1 MVLLTVGSVFLPLIG
16 WVIGVVLVWT
26 SDRWSLAQKWL
37 ATLVWPGGVGIVLWL
52 SRGWAT
58 SGQSCSSVRQL
69 VPNQLGKPVSSS
81 CTSTGLFGWPA
92 QVLAIVLLVAPVLV
106 ALYLGLR
113 SQDRDVARPSRVQ
126 AT

>member
-1 MVLLTVGSVFLPLIG
+1 MFLPLLG

-52 SRGWAT
+52 PGVWAT
-58 SGQSCSSVRQL
+58 SSQSCSSVRQL
-69 VPNQLGKPVSSS
+69 VPNQLGKPVSPS
-81 CTSTGLFGWPA
+81 CTSTGLLGWPA

-113 SQDRDVARPSRVQ
+113 IQDRDVV
-126 AT
+126 